1 MTDELLTP
9 GQAPA
14 DSVWVERVGPREYVG
29 HNDRGATVRF
39 AGAGVEGAFTPGE
52 VLKLAAAACTGLVTD
67 KALARRVGDDYTA
80 QVQVSTVK
88 DEENNRYTSVDERL
102 VVDLSGLDPEA
113 RERLVALL
121 HRTIESQC
129 TVGRTIV
136 AGAEVHATIT
146 GDWWGKQRP

>member
-52 VLKLAAAACTGLVTD
+52 VLKLA
-67 KALARRVGDDYTA
+67 
-80 QVQVSTVK
+80 
-88 DEENNRYTSVDERL
+88 
-102 VVDLSGLDPEA
+102 
-113 RERLVALL
+113 
-121 HRTIESQC
+121 
-129 TVGRTIV
+129 
-136 AGAEVHATIT
+136 
-146 GDWWGKQRP
+146 